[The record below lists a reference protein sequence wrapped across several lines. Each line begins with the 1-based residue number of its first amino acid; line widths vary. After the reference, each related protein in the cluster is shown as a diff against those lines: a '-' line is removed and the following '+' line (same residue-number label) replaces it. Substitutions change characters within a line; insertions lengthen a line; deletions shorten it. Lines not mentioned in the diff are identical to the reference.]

1 MKTIRQAQDIIA
13 DWDADARREPNFRV
27 VFPAELGETYTHS
40 LRQTFLQVD
49 AQSLMLHSANS
60 SSGMDGLESDD
71 FRVG

>member
-1 MKTIRQAQDIIA
+1 
-13 DWDADARREPNFRV
+13 V
-27 VFPAELGETYTHS
+27 VFPAELGETDIHS

-60 SSGMDGLESDD
+60 SSGMDALESDD